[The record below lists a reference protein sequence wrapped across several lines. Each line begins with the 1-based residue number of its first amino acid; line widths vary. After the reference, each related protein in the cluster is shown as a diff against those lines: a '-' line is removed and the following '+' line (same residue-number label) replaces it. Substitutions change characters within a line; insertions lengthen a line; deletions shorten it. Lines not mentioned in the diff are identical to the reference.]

1 MSMLAFVGSSPTPSA
16 TITDFGPIVKEYR
29 LLLEVRPVAQRK
41 VKRQLEKLARIAQ
54 QKAKG
59 K

>member
-1 MSMLAFVGSSPTPSA
+1 
-16 TITDFGPIVKEYR
+16 
-29 LLLEVRPVAQRK
+29 VRPVAQRK